1 MFYLVSYDIPDDKR
15 RTKLAKTIK
24 DFGDRVQYSVFE
36 CIIEKDLLDKM
47 VARISEIID
56 KGDDSVRIY
65 TLCANCESTIKVIG
79 TGEVTKNKNV
89 YII

>member
-1 MFYLVSYDIPDDKR
+1 M
-15 RTKLAKTIK
+15 
-24 DFGDRVQYSVFE
+24 FE
-36 CIIEKDLLDKM
+36 CILERDLLDKM